1 MEKTITINTTPV
13 KTWYWLGLNNVKIKW
28 AEGERVEKNISS
40 GKAEIKS
47 EKDYTHQ
54 KLNITGN
61 RDSVIFLNVYADKN
75 LWIDTEIFG
84 DKNVKIIATYFTRQ
98 NGLIY
103 NRIYGDTGNNKNFE
117 YTSIILGKGKT
128 YIDLAWNLKGENS
141 GAKINIGYL
150 AQNVTDI
157 NTAVNHYG
165 KNTASDINVSGSVTD
180 GGEKSFKGT
189 IDFKTGCK
197 GAVGNELE
205 TVLLIGEDVVNKTLP
220 IILCSEEDVVGT
232 HGGSI
237 GQLDEDT
244 LFYFESRGI
253 TKEQAENILAR
264 RGVDRVLNMIADEET
279 KEYINNRLTEVM

>member
-1 MEKTITINTTPV
+1 MSVPP
-13 KTWYWLGLNNVKIKW
+13 Y
-28 AEGERVEKNISS
+28 VE
-40 GKAEIKS
+40 
-47 EKDYTHQ
+47 
-54 KLNITGN
+54 
-61 RDSVIFLNVYADKN
+61 
-75 LWIDTEIFG
+75 
-84 DKNVKIIATYFTRQ
+84 IAY
-98 NGLIY
+98 
-103 NRIYGDTGNNKNFE
+103 
-117 YTSIILGKGKT
+117 
-128 YIDLAWNLKGENS
+128 
-141 GAKINIGYL
+141 
-150 AQNVTDI
+150 
-157 NTAVNHYG
+157 NHYG

-205 TVLLIGEDVVNKTLP
+205 TVP

-264 RGVDRVLNMIADEET
+264 RGVDRVLNMIDDEET
-279 KEYINNRLTEVM
+279 KEYVNNRLTEVM